1 MIRAVIFD
9 MDGILLDTE
18 KIYCHFWMEA
28 GCEAGYDWKMEHSL
42 MLRSLAPEFAE
53 PMMKEIFGQDFDYHA
68 VRNRRKA
75 LMNAYMETHPV
86 EIKPGAEELLLYLK
100 SHYFKTAVATASGET
115 KAMTYLD
122 EAGLLDYFDQIIS
135 TAMVPH
141 GKPMP
146 DVYRYAC
153 KCIGEKPEA
162 CIALEDSP
170 NGLMAAYRAGCLP
183 IMVPD
188 LTQPDEKLSK
198 ILYAKADS
206 LTDVIP
212 YLRCQT

>member
-1 MIRAVIFD
+1 
-9 MDGILLDTE
+9 
-18 KIYCHFWMEA
+18 MEA

-42 MLRSLAPEFAE
+42 MLRSMAPEFAE
-53 PMMKEIFGQDFDYHA
+53 PMMKEILGQDFDYHG

-86 EIKPGAEELLLYLK
+86 EIKPGAEELLRYLK

-188 LTQPDEKLSK
+188 LTQPDAKLSK

>member
-28 GCEAGYDWKMEHSL
+28 GREAGYDWKMEHSL
-42 MLRSLAPEFAE
+42 MLRSMAPEFAE
-53 PMMKEIFGQDFDYHA
+53 PMMKEVFGQDFDYHA
-68 VRNRRKA
+68 VRNRRKE
-75 LMNAYMETHPV
+75 LMAVYMETHPV
-86 EIKPGAEELLLYLK
+86 EKKPGADELLTYLK

-122 EAGLLDYFDQIIS
+122 EVGLLDYFDQIIS

-146 DVYRYAC
+146 
-153 KCIGEKPEA
+153 
-162 CIALEDSP
+162 
-170 NGLMAAYRAGCLP
+170 AYRAGCLP

-188 LTQPDEKLSK
+188 LSQPDEKLSR
-198 ILYAKADS
+198 ILYGKAET

-212 YLRCQT
+212 YLTASR

>member
-1 MIRAVIFD
+1 MSVYRD
-9 MDGILLDTE
+9 
-18 KIYCHFWMEA
+18 
-28 GCEAGYDWKMEHSL
+28 S
-42 MLRSLAPEFAE
+42 
-53 PMMKEIFGQDFDYHA
+53 
-68 VRNRRKA
+68 
-75 LMNAYMETHPV
+75 HPV
-86 EIKPGAEELLLYLK
+86 EKKRGADELLTYLK

-122 EAGLLDYFDQIIS
+122 EVGLLDYFDQIIS

-146 DVYRYAC
+146 DVYQYAC

-188 LTQPDEKLSK
+188 LSQPDEKLSR
-198 ILYAKADS
+198 ILYGKAET

-212 YLRCQT
+212 YLAASR